1 MVFHSNSIIKKTWW
15 NFIVPT
21 HTKLQLHQFSLNSN
35 EKQKSFFTDTFNE
48 TVCPFR
54 AGEFGLRKKSRGA
67 KKEGVLHQDKHS
79 TSWYSPFIFS
89 KRVDVIFS
97 SKCNSA
103 PVRQRNTLGIWTLCV
118 HKASMFVFRAEHHSI
133 YQVASYTTFLYKYF
147 FKNWS

>member
-1 MVFHSNSIIKKTWW
+1 MKFYSTYTYITTTLPIFIEFKWKTKK
-15 NFIVPT
+15 
-21 HTKLQLHQFSLNSN
+21 
-35 EKQKSFFTDTFNE
+35 FFNDTFNE
-48 TVCPFR
+48 TVCPVR
-54 AGEFGLRKKSRGA
+54 AGEFCLRKKSRGA
-67 KKEGVLHQDKHS
+67 KKEEGVLHQDKHS

-133 YQVASYTTFLYKYF
+133 YQVASYTTFYI
-147 FKNWS
+147 